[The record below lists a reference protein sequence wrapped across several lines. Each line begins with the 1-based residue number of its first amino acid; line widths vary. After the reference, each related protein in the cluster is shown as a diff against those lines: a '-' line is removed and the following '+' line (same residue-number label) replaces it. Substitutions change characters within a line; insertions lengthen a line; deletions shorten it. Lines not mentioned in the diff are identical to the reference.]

1 MPDRRDHRVRM
12 AAIAAGLIFLPV
24 ASAGIML
31 WGSRMQGLRATVNV
45 EEPVYTITSPNNC
58 QVLTLS

>member
-1 MPDRRDHRVRM
+1 M